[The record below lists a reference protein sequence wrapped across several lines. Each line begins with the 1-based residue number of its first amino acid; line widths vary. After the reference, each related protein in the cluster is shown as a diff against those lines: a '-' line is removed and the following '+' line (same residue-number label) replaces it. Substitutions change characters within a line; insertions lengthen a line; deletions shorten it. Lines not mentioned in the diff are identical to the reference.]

1 VQRSDDPVTQATAT
15 GPLAGVR
22 VLDFTRMIVGPVA
35 TMLLADLGADVIK
48 IEPPEGEALRFMQ
61 DDDDPERSAFFI
73 AANRNKRDLIL
84 DLGLEAAADVRDRL
98 VAQADIVVHNF
109 VPRLEERF
117 GLSYARLRTIKPD
130 LVYCGIGAW
139 SGPKGAWFRRPGTD
153 VLFQA
158 ASGLMSV
165 TGEPDGNPTR
175 AGAPIID
182 VTTGV
187 TAAFAILAGLR
198 HRDVTGEGVEVGT
211 SLFEMALF
219 AQSPPLAWAD
229 QREMDPP
236 RLGNQSPMALI
247 IELRCVG
254 GHFVVSIPTEKMW
267 RRLCGALKADDLAN
281 DPSYASATARLQRQP
296 QIAEVLQAMA
306 ADRTAQELAGS
317 LEAGGVPFAPVTGY
331 REALRAVPEIT
342 GRELIHLE
350 RESYG
355 SISVVPNPVRSSA
368 WDTLVTRQ
376 SPTLGEHTV
385 EIFDHLDNWGRPQ
398 PRTSSLLKEATH
410 EPSTRA
416 DRG

>member
-1 VQRSDDPVTQATAT
+1 MQRSDDPVTRATAT

-61 DDDDPERSAFFI
+61 DDDDPERSAFFVS
-73 AANRNKRDLIL
+73 ANRNKRDLVL
-84 DLGLEAAADVRDRL
+84 DLGSDSAADVRDRL
-98 VAQADIVVHNF
+98 VAQADVVVHNF
-109 VPRLEERF
+109 MPQLEERF
-117 GLSYARLRTIKPD
+117 GLSYARLRTLKAD

-139 SGPKGAWFRRPGTD
+139 SGPAGAWSRRPGTD

-165 TGEPDGNPTR
+165 TGEPTGNPMR

-198 HRDVTGEGVEVGT
+198 HRDATGEGVEVGT
-211 SLFEMALF
+211 SLFEQALF
-219 AQSPPLAWAD
+219 AQSPLLAWAD
-229 QREMDPP
+229 QRDMDPP

-247 IELRCVG
+247 IELRCMD

-267 RRLCGALKADDLAN
+267 RRLCQALKADDLLN
-281 DPSYASATARLQRQP
+281 DPSYASATQRLKQQP
-296 QIAEVLQAMA
+296 RIAEVLQALA
-306 ADRTAQELAGS
+306 ADRSAGELADS
-317 LEAGGVPFAPVTGY
+317 LEAGGVPFAPVMNY
-331 REALRAVPEIT
+331 RQALRAVPGIT
-342 GRELIHLE
+342 GRELTRLE

-355 SISVVPNPVRSSA
+355 SIGVIPNPIRSSA
-368 WDTLVTRQ
+368 WNSSVSRQ

-385 EIFDHLDNWGRPQ
+385 EILDHLDNWGRPL
-398 PRTSSLLKEATH
+398 PCTSSPRQGGH
-410 EPSTRA
+410 S
-416 DRG
+416 

>member
-1 VQRSDDPVTQATAT
+1 VQRSDDPVTQATAV
-15 GPLAGVR
+15 GPLSGLR

-61 DDDDPERSAFFI
+61 DDDDPERSAFFVS
-73 AANRNKRDLIL
+73 ANRNKRDLVL
-84 DLGLEAAADVRDRL
+84 DLSAAAAAADVRDRL
-98 VAQADIVVHNF
+98 VAQADVVVHNF
-109 VPRLEERF
+109 VPQLEERF
-117 GLSYARLRTIKPD
+117 GLSFERLRTIKPD

-139 SGPKGAWFRRPGTD
+139 SGPNGAWFRRPGTD

-165 TGEPDGNPTR
+165 TGEADGNPMR

-182 VTTGV
+182 VTTGM

-198 HRDVTGEGVEVGT
+198 HRDATGEGVEVGT

-219 AQSPPLAWAD
+219 AQSPPLAWAA
-229 QREMDPP
+229 QRDMDPP

-247 IELRCVG
+247 IELRCLD

-267 RRLCGALKADDLAN
+267 RRLCAALKADELAN
-281 DPSYASATARLQRQP
+281 DPSYASATARLQLQP
-296 QIAEVLQAMA
+296 QIAEALQAIA
-306 ADRTAQELAGS
+306 AGRTASELAGS

-342 GRELIHLE
+342 GRELIHLK

-368 WDTLVTRQ
+368 WGTLVARQ

-385 EIFDHLDNWGRPQ
+385 EILDHLDNWGRPRPQ
-398 PRTSSLLKEATH
+398 TLSALGDHS
-410 EPSTRA
+410 
-416 DRG
+416 